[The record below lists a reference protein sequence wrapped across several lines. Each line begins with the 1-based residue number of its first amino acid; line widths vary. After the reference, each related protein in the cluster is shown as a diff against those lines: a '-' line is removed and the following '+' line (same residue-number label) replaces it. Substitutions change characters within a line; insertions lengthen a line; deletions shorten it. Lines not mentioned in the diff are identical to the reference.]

1 MATRSSDSRVLA
13 RARELLDAGV
23 AASEIGKLTEAVA
36 LLQQALATLGLDER
50 GEVVGPSPGR
60 PSPDGPARRVGGWW
74 PPGCCSAWR
83 SPSTSWA

>member
-1 MATRSSDSRVLA
+1 MATRSSDSRALA
-13 RARELLDAGV
+13 RARELLAAGV

-36 LLQQALATLGLDER
+36 LLEQALATLGLDER
-50 GEVVGPSPGR
+50 GELVGPPEARTTTRRRR
-60 PSPDGPARRVGGWW
+60 PGGWW